1 MFIKLFLV
9 WRLLADPHVLISR
22 FTIPVSIFGR
32 HNVGKTWPTHI
43 NTWRHLCYPTYM
55 PLQSLCVCVCDCN
68 AVVTQQQGLRG
79 RPERAHYTPALFT
92 LTLTNCGGEYTHTH
106 GYASSHSLLLQ
117 AMSIFIHFLEVC
129 SHWACPLLE
138 NQHHIEFFLEYFN
151 HQWLCFKFFQ
161 LVYNYFV

>member
-9 WRLLADPHVLISR
+9 WRLLADPHILITH
-22 FTIPVSIFGR
+22 FTIPVRIFGL
-32 HNVGKTWPTHI
+32 HNVGKTWPSHI

-92 LTLTNCGGEYTHTH
+92 LTLTNCGGEYTHT
-106 GYASSHSLLLQ
+106 Q
-117 AMSIFIHFLEVC
+117 
-129 SHWACPLLE
+129 
-138 NQHHIEFFLEYFN
+138 
-151 HQWLCFKFFQ
+151 LCF
-161 LVYNYFV
+161 LSLTMAPSNVYFYSLSRSVFTLSMPSLRKSTSCRILLGIF